1 MNTTMTNDRFSQA
14 APRQEQ
20 GITAEWGLG
29 NSKLRTFITKRQ
41 VQEAKEVR
49 VVRCDV
55 RVEHP
60 LTRMNVTTINAL
72 RSRTELRQEE

>member
-20 GITAEWGLG
+20 GITVEWGLG
-29 NSKLRTFITKRQ
+29 NSKLRAFITRRRA
-41 VQEAKEVR
+41 QEAKEVR
-49 VVRCDV
+49 VVRCGV